1 MSLCAPKY
9 VWSTTDG
16 RSFDG
21 PTALA
26 SYIGVSTGAVCNAA
40 REAKE
45 RESDTFSC
53 GGQACFRRQL
63 VTESPRDQDTIS
75 LCVQY
80 LLSLM
85 PVMQAHG
92 HLQAAAHRLYPGRK
106 LKIPTLSVHQIASI
120 RTWTPRSGTETS
132 NAVDSIKFDLAQ
144 LWSLHSPCSYATQYG
159 FRRALLG
166 EPQEKPVA
174 ELRKYPSLSF
184 FTHEQLTKPSVAL
197 SSEDILKFMLSDF
210 ARKGHFDEIFET
222 ELPPQSQS
230 WINEL
235 PLASNLPVATDLP
248 SADNMPLSTDL
259 PSADDVPLATKIPR
273 TPPPS
278 PRKVFSF
285 ASLAHMRELEQNI
298 DSGANFLDAMGD
310 TSDASRNK
318 RRRLA
323 LTTACNITKV
333 LHLFFRCPPEAVRC
347 FSGALLDAVRS
358 DATEPCT
365 RPRYPSSKTFCY
377 GHHFTSRL
385 T

>member
-1 MSLCAPKY
+1 MATTLSAPKY

-40 REAKE
+40 KEAKE
-45 RESDTFSC
+45 RDSDTFTC

-63 VTESPRDQDTIS
+63 MTESPSDLDSMQCVGNS

-106 LKIPTLSVHQIASI
+106 LKIPTLSVHQIANI
-120 RTWTPRSGTETS
+120 RTWTPRSGTDSS
-132 NAVDSIKFDLAQ
+132 NAVKFDLAQ

-184 FTHEQLTKPSVAL
+184 FTHDQLSKPSVAL
-197 SSEDILKFMLSDF
+197 SADDVLKFMQSDF
-210 ARKGHFDEIFET
+210 ARKGQYDEIFET
-222 ELPPQSQS
+222 ELP
-230 WINEL
+230 L
-235 PLASNLPVATDLP
+235 VAHNLPSTSSMLLANDLP
-248 SADNMPLSTDL
+248 AAGDGSVAFNLPENMHALSTHSRVKQANVL
-259 PSADDVPLATKIPR
+259 NKQS
-273 TPPPS
+273 TPPQS
-278 PRKVFSF
+278 PRKIFSM
-285 ASLAHMRELEQNI
+285 ASLARMRELEHNI
-298 DSGANFLDAMGD
+298 HTNLVDAFDDS
-310 TSDASRNK
+310 SDASRTK

-333 LHLFFRCPPEAVRC
+333 LFDANKL
-347 FSGALLDAVRS
+347 LLDAIIQR
-358 DATEPCT
+358 
-365 RPRYPSSKTFCY
+365 
-377 GHHFTSRL
+377 
-385 T
+385 